1 MKVALTG
8 AAGFVGRHVFRVLQ
22 AAGHEVQG
30 TDLPGASTDLMLALD
45 LRDRRAVIDTL
56 DRFRPDLVI
65 HAGAISGAMLAQDD
79 PALMFDVN
87 VNGTLSV
94 LEAMRR
100 AGVPRLIH
108 LSSNAVYRSRDD
120 REPVDEEAALGSDE
134 PYGASKVAAEAL
146 VATYAATA
154 GIDVWTLRIS
164 SIYGPGRQ
172 TPYLISALAQAA
184 RSGEVLQVTDSR
196 SNMRQFVHIEDVVTA
211 IMATLRQPAQGCVA
225 LNLTGGDYLS
235 EQAIAL
241 LVQVHRP
248 GLRFE
253 VVADKGEHGD
263 GRKGPLNLT
272 RAAARLGWRPMV
284 PIASGLAELL
294 QAEAAFR

>member
-8 AAGFVGRHVFRVLQ
+8 AAGFVGRHVFRALQ

-30 TDLPGASTDLMLALD
+30 TDLPGVCADLMLALD
-45 LRDRRAVIDTL
+45 LRDRPAVIGTL
-56 DRFRPDLVI
+56 DRGRPDLVI
-65 HAGAISGAMLAQDD
+65 HAGAISGAMLALDD

-100 AGVPRLIH
+100 VGVPRLIH

-120 REPVDEEAALGSDE
+120 REPVDEEAALGDE

-146 VATYAATA
+146 VVAYAATA
-154 GIDVWTLRIS
+154 GIDVWMLRIS
-164 SIYGPGRQ
+164 SIYGSGRQ
-172 TPYLISALAQAA
+172 TPYLISALAQAS
-184 RSGEVLQVTDSR
+184 RSGEVMQVTDSR

-211 IMATLRQPAQGCVA
+211 IMATLQRPAQGCVA

-248 GLRFE
+248 DLRFE

-263 GRKGPLNLT
+263 GRKGPLNLA
-272 RAAARLGWRPMV
+272 RAAARLDWRPMV
-284 PIASGLAELL
+284 PIESGLAGLL